1 MIFARRESSCL
12 RYADIEI
19 RQFFLQSRTSLIRM
33 LNDFFKFRRQIRN
46 FRPHVI
52 HAHYGTVTAMFCG
65 LATMRPLVVTF
76 RGSDLNPGTGNRL
89 RWRIGHLFSQLGV
102 LRASHMICVTRQ
114 LKDRLWWRRKDATV
128 IPGCIDLRSFCPRP
142 RNEAR
147 AILGW
152 QVTEKV
158 VLFNVGKHP
167 WIKRQDLA
175 EAAVRWASKVDP
187 SIKMIILD
195 GDIDPDAIPLYLNA
209 ADCLLITSDW
219 EGSPYIVKEALS
231 CDLPIV
237 SVDVGDVS
245 ERIEGVT
252 PSRIVPRDTEALGAA
267 IVEVMSVGSRSNGHL
282 AIRELSEENVAERVR
297 CIYERIISSDQ
308 LVGLEHSSTFR
319 TNPA

>member
-19 RQFFLQSRTSLIRM
+19 RQFFLQSRTSLIR
-33 LNDFFKFRRQIRN
+33 LLSEFFRLRRQIRD

-52 HAHYGTVTAMFCG
+52 HAHYGTVTALFCG
-65 LATMRPLVVTF
+65 LATMRPVVVTF

-89 RWRIGHLFSQLGV
+89 RWRIGHLFSQLAV
-102 LRASHMICVTRQ
+102 LRASHIICVTRQ
-114 LKDRLWWRRKDATV
+114 LKDRLWWKRKDATV

-142 RNEAR
+142 RNETR

-152 QVTEKV
+152 PAREKV

-167 WIKRQDLA
+167 RIKRQDLA
-175 EAAVRWASKVDP
+175 EAAVRKANKADP
-187 SIKMIILD
+187 LIRMVILD
-195 GDIDPDAIPLYLNA
+195 GDIDPDAIPLYLNS
-209 ADCLLITSDW
+209 ADCLLITSDS

-252 PSRIVPRDTEALGAA
+252 PSRIVRRDTEALAAA
-267 IVEVMSVGSRSNGHL
+267 IVEMMSLGSRSNGHL
-282 AIRELSEENVAERVR
+282 AMRDLSEENVAERVR
-297 CIYERIISSDQ
+297 SIYERIISANQ
-308 LVGLEHSSTFR
+308 LVGLERSSTFR
-319 TNPA
+319 ASRA